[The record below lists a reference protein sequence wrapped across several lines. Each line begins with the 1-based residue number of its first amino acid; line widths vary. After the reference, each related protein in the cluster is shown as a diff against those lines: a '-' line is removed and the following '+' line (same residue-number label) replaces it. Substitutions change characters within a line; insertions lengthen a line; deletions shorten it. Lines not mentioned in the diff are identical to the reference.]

1 MIFFA
6 IIITSVYDRFAEGAS
21 PVLISLLLI
30 SCKYSIW
37 NLLFFQGEALS
48 QFFRLHRVVFVW
60 TARPHR
66 GAIAAF
72 QPPPPPPAP
81 PTKKKKKKDK
91 CSIDKCS
98 GEMGMVDIDWA
109 IKERLRQKK
118 SRDSRGTVDMG
129 HFLSREVRV
138 EIDRQCWTDLNSISG
153 VRI

>member
-1 MIFFA
+1 MI
-6 IIITSVYDRFAEGAS
+6 DLRR
-21 PVLISLLLI
+21 VLHPFWSACCWFPANIAFGTWCFTRVKPYHSFLGSTVWFLYEPLGPTVGQ
-30 SCKYSIW
+30 
-37 NLLFFQGEALS
+37 LQLS
-48 QFFRLHRVVFVW
+48 N
-60 TARPHR
+60 
-66 GAIAAF
+66 
-72 QPPPPPPAP
+72 PPPPPPAP